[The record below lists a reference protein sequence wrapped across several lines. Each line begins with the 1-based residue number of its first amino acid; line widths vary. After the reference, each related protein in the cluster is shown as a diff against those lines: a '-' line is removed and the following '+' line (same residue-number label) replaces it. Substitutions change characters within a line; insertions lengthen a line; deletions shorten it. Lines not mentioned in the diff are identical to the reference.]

1 MVFGYKIW
9 FPSDDEKH
17 AMRALLDWYPLV
29 AQWSVLVVFAA
40 FQLGF
45 LLSWIASKGLEYERP
60 RSPSFNKRLEG
71 QWTWL
76 RKSTQAGNR
85 IAWWAKK
92 DVISGWGTRAEW
104 IGGGLWT
111 VWLLYL
117 SIAPT
122 GNNYI
127 HLTKSFGAIGAS
139 QLPLHYLLAMRTPY
153 SPLQLLTRLSHE
165 QLKSSHQ
172 VLGRIVFFLFSLHAA
187 CYLNLFIQM
196 NVLAKRIQMPDVIFG
211 LISITL
217 FTAISTTALSQ
228 IRRWNYRVFYISHV
242 GIANILVVPLYLH
255 VHHIRP
261 YVWEVVIVNAL
272 HLLSRFIAHKTYTG
286 TISVLPGTNLIQIR
300 IPLTSLSSTLSWRP
314 GQHVYLSLPTG
325 KHYSTS
331 LSDQFTLRNKT
342 NPFSIASIPVKD
354 KELLLVAKTLGG
366 NTKKMSE
373 LAKALAKEGGDAP
386 SIPLALE
393 GPYGASAHLPDFA
406 SYDKILLVAGGVG
419 ATFILPIYRS
429 IIEFRD
435 PEHAGQPQ
443 VRFIWAV
450 QRLAETQWA
459 FRSTSG
465 VSAATPAHED
475 GDADAEAGDDDVA
488 HSLAPSTPIGIE
500 VFVTRGAAS
509 AIPLGD
515 NGEEIELAED
525 DQLLSME
532 EEMKKPRPG
541 MVLKTGRPKIPMI
554 VDEVFSRGT
563 RVAVVTCGPK
573 RLTGKLRESV
583 EQWVRQG
590 VEVYWHEETFGW

>member
-1 MVFGYKIW
+1 MVFGYRIYSL
-9 FPSDDEKH
+9 SDEEKH
-17 AMRALLDWYPLV
+17 AMRVLLDWYPLV
-29 AQWSVLVVFAA
+29 AQWSVLVVFVA

-45 LLSWIASKGLEYERP
+45 LLSWLANKGLEYERP

-76 RKSTQAGNR
+76 RKSTQAWNR
-85 IAWWAKK
+85 LAWWTKK

-117 SIAPT
+117 SIAPA

-127 HLTKSFGAIGAS
+127 HLTKNFGAIGAS

-172 VLGRIVFFLFSLHAA
+172 ILGRIVFLLFSLHAA
-187 CYLNLFIQM
+187 CYINLFIQM
-196 NVLAKRIQMPDVIFG
+196 NALAKRIQMADVIFG
-211 LISITL
+211 LISIAL
-217 FTAISTTALSQ
+217 FAAISTTALSQ

-242 GIANILVVPLYLH
+242 AIANILVVPLYLH

-286 TISVLPGTNLIQIR
+286 TISILPGTHLIQIR

-325 KHYSTS
+325 KHYSAS

-342 NPFSIASIPVKD
+342 NPFTVASIPVKD
-354 KELLLVAKTLGG
+354 KELLLVAKTLKG
-366 NTKKMSE
+366 NTKKLSE
-373 LAKALAKEGGDAP
+373 LATSLAKEGGEAP

-393 GPYGASAHLPDFA
+393 GPYGASSHLPDLS

-419 ATFILPIYRS
+419 ATFVLPIYRS
-429 IIEFRD
+429 IVEFRD
-435 PEHAGQPQ
+435 SDHAGQPQ

-450 QRLAETQWA
+450 QRLADTQWA
-459 FRSTSG
+459 FSSSSSFEAT
-465 VSAATPAHED
+465 AANGD
-475 GDADAEAGDDDVA
+475 GDADSNAGDEGVA
-488 HSLAPSTPIGIE
+488 DGLAPTTPAAVE

-509 AIPLGD
+509 ALPLGG

-525 DQLLSME
+525 DQLLSLE
-532 EEMKKPRPG
+532 EEMQKPRPG
-541 MVLKTGRPKIPMI
+541 VVLKTGRPKIPAI

-573 RLTGKLRESV
+573 RLTSKLRESV

>member
-1 MVFGYKIW
+1 
-9 FPSDDEKH
+9 
-17 AMRALLDWYPLV
+17 
-29 AQWSVLVVFAA
+29 
-40 FQLGF
+40 
-45 LLSWIASKGLEYERP
+45 
-60 RSPSFNKRLEG
+60 
-71 QWTWL
+71 
-76 RKSTQAGNR
+76 
-85 IAWWAKK
+85 
-92 DVISGWGTRAEW
+92 
-104 IGGGLWT
+104 
-111 VWLLYL
+111 
-117 SIAPT
+117 
-122 GNNYI
+122 
-127 HLTKSFGAIGAS
+127 
-139 QLPLHYLLAMRTPY
+139 MRTPY

-172 VLGRIVFFLFSLHAA
+172 ILGRIVFLLFALHAA

-196 NVLAKRIQMPDVIFG
+196 NVLAKRIQKADVIFG
-211 LISITL
+211 LITITL
-217 FTAISTTALSQ
+217 FAAISTTALSQ

-242 GIANILVVPLYLH
+242 SIANILVVPLYLH
-255 VHHIRP
+255 VHHVRP

-272 HLLSRFIAHKTYTG
+272 HLLFRFIAHKTYTG
-286 TISVLPGTNLIQIR
+286 TISILPGTNLIQIR

-325 KHYSTS
+325 KHYSAS
-331 LSDQFTLRNKT
+331 LSDQFTLRSKT
-342 NPFSIASIPVKD
+342 NPFTVASIPAKD
-354 KELLLVAKTLGG
+354 KELLLVAKTVGG

-373 LAKALAKEGGDAP
+373 LAKSLVKEGGEAP

-393 GPYGASAHLPDFA
+393 GPYGASSHLPDLS

-419 ATFILPIYRS
+419 ATFVLPIYRS
-429 IIEFRD
+429 IIDFRD
-435 PEHAGQPQ
+435 PDHAGQPQ

-459 FRSTSG
+459 FLPPAG
-465 VSAATPAHED
+465 VTATTPAHED
-475 GDADAEAGDDDVA
+475 GDADSNAEEDGAAD
-488 HSLAPSTPIGIE
+488 SLTSAAPTAVE
-500 VFVTRGAAS
+500 VFVTRGAGS
-509 AIPLGD
+509 ALPLSEG
-515 NGEEIELAED
+515 GEIELAED

-541 MVLKTGRPKIPMI
+541 MVLKTGRPKIPAI